1 MVAKA
6 ENKRQLQVV
15 LLLFLLLCTASLKAY
30 VTAREILQSL
40 DYQSALER

>member
-15 LLLFLLLCTASLKAY
+15 LLLFLLLCPESLKAY
-30 VTAREILQSL
+30 VTAREIL
-40 DYQSALER
+40 